1 MVVPVSGM
9 HVSGISLVA
18 NANHDHDD
26 RETKRLDP
34 KDERSLRKKMYQQ
47 RLIEHNY
54 HDHSQD
60 VPVKKLDRDIVFKSV
75 GSQDEK
81 KSSEKLRRRGLNNA
95 YSAQIFPVKLHKL
108 LEAVEV
114 DDNVSNIVS
123 WQIHGRAFKIHRPK
137 EFTDKLMPLFF
148 KQTKMASFRRQLNLY
163 GFLRITQGKDKGA
176 YYHEL
181 FLRGKEFLSKSIT
194 RERVKGTFVKGKS
207 NPATEPDFYGMPF
220 VMANDKGAIST
231 EQNHCCCKGTLS
243 PTPFP
248 LPAAFFSSHPFCE
261 TQKNGI
267 QSNAAYESPVKVVQK
282 DEPEIENMLY
292 SLQDIGGQIFDD
304 WELNT
309 ISSIYSHQEG
319 VS

>member
-9 HVSGISLVA
+9 HISEISLMA

-26 RETKRLDP
+26 RETKILDP

-47 RLIEHNY
+47 RFIQHNY

-60 VPVKKLDRDIVFKSV
+60 MPVIKLDRDIVFKSA
-75 GSQDEK
+75 GSQDVK
-81 KSSEKLRRRGLNNA
+81 KSSENLRRRGVNNA

-114 DDNVSNIVS
+114 DDDVSDIVS

-194 RERVKGTFVKGKS
+194 RERVKGTFVKGKA

-220 VMANDKGAIST
+220 VMANDKAAIST
-231 EQNHCCCKGTLS
+231 EQNHCCCKGALS

-248 LPAAFFSSHPFCE
+248 LPAAVFSSPSLCE
-261 TQKNGI
+261 TQKDGI
-267 QSNAAYESPVKVVQK
+267 QSNATQESQVNVVQK
-282 DEPEIENMLY
+282 DVLEIENMIFC
-292 SLQDIGGQIFDD
+292 LQDIGGQIFDD
-304 WELNT
+304 WDLNT
-309 ISSIYSHQEG
+309 ISSIYSHQE
-319 VS
+319 SFS